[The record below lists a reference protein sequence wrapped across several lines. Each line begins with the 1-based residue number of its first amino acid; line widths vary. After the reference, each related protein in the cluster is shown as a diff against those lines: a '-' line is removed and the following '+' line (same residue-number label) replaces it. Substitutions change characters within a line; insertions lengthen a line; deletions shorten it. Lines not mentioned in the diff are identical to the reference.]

1 MSPRKLFIVVILLAL
16 MSLVL
21 SACGGS
27 PATPAAPPAT
37 ATEAPAAAPTEA
49 PAEEAAATEAPAE
62 EPVATEAPAEEPVA
76 TEAPAEEPV
85 ATETPAEEVA
95 ASTASALEGVTWQV
109 TGYLQGGSMMAPVIN
124 GTLIFQDGTVTGNAG
139 CNGFFAGYSID
150 GDQLTVSQGGSTL
163 MACDEA
169 IMSQEQAILANL
181 AVAASYVVVD
191 SGVNILDADG
201 VVVLELAQQESP
213 SLTSVVWQAT
223 SVNNGREAVVG
234 IIEGTEINAVFG
246 EDGTLSGSGGCN
258 NYVTSYT
265 VDGDQLSIGLVAS
278 TMMFCE
284 SPEGIMEQEAA
295 YFAALETV
303 ASYSIMNG
311 VLDLRTADGA
321 MAALF
326 QVETDAVVAGPAV
339 ASTDPDPVVEDA
351 ETAPVEFAAATD
363 TTPRGRV
370 IAPLGVNIRV
380 GPGTQFPIVG
390 VAPQETEGEIIGRS
404 VDGLWWAASVPSAP
418 NGQGWVA
425 AAYVEASNADDVP
438 VLPAPPLPVSTAAI
452 QEGVSYEVPQGVI
465 LFSASRVLRE
475 GNRAYDLE
483 DIYAVE
489 ATPGAQAE
497 MVANNAMQPALSPD
511 RSMLAFYSQ
520 QSDKLGVGGYDV
532 NTGQRLRFSRFIEDS
547 QPRWSPTSDRIVFAS
562 NRQGDRRWRI
572 YITPAVD
579 KDNPNDMDYTE
590 LDFGKDPDWH
600 PSQELLILKGCDP
613 TGNNC
618 GLYTMGT
625 DGSNRTQFTNVE
637 ADSMPR
643 WTPDGSAVIFMSEG
657 RDGNWEL
664 YRANVADGSVTRL
677 TNDPAPDGL
686 PAVSPDGQQVAFL
699 SKRSGGWGLWVMP
712 ATGGDATQITAI
724 PQELPDWLRQAI
736 DWPR

>member
-1 MSPRKLFIVVILLAL
+1 MHKTMLKKPVFLTVALLLMAL
-16 MSLVL
+16 LL
-21 SACGGS
+21 GACAAAPSA
-27 PATPAAPPAT
+27 PPVQQAEATPTPLSEEVAPAEAV
-37 ATEAPAAAPTEA
+37 ATEAPTEEAIPVPTEA
-49 PAEEAAATEAPAE
+49 PAQEPTATPGE
-62 EPVATEAPAEEPVA
+62 EPEEEP
-76 TEAPAEEPV
+76 
-85 ATETPAEEVA
+85 
-95 ASTASALEGVTWQV
+95 TALTLEGVMWQI
-109 TGYLQGGSMMAPVIN
+109 TGYRNAQGKPATPETNNASLM
-124 GTLIFQDGTVTGNAG
+124 FQDGRVTGNGG
-139 CNGFFAGYSID
+139 CNGFFAGYTLD
-150 GDQLTVSQGGSTL
+150 GEQLTITQGGSTL

-169 IMSQEQAILANL
+169 TMVREQAILENL
-181 AVAASYVVVD
+181 AKVASYAITD
-191 SGVNILDADG
+191 DQLSLFDADG
-201 VVVLELAQQESP
+201 VIVLSLAPQP
-213 SLTSVVWQAT
+213 VLSLTSVVWQAT
-223 SVNNGREAVVG
+223 NVNNGREAVVG
-234 IIEGTEINAVFG
+234 IVEGTEINAVFG

-326 QVETDAVVAGPAV
+326 QVETGAVVAGPAV
-339 ASTDPDPVVEDA
+339 ASTDPDPVIEGADA
-351 ETAPVEFAAATD
+351 APVEFAAVTD

-370 IAPLGVNIRV
+370 TAPLGVNIRM
-380 GPGTQFPIVG
+380 GPGTQFPSVG
-390 VAPQETEGEIIGRS
+390 VAPQDAEGEIIGRS
-404 VDGLWWAASVPSAP
+404 VDGLWWAANVPSAP

-425 AAYVEASNADDVP
+425 AAYVEASNTDNVP
-438 VLPAPPLPVSTAAI
+438 VLPAPPLPASTVAI
-452 QEGVSYEVPQGVI
+452 QDGVPYEVPQGVI

-483 DIYAVE
+483 DIYVVE

-497 MVANNAMQPALSPD
+497 MVANSAMQPALSPD

-520 QSDKLGVGGYDV
+520 QSDKLGVGGYAV

-547 QPRWSPTSDRIVFAS
+547 QPRWSPAGDRIVFAS
-562 NRQGDRRWRI
+562 NRQGDRRWRV

-579 KDNPNDMDYTE
+579 KEDPNDMNYTE

-600 PSQELLILKGCDP
+600 PSQELLIVKGCDP

-618 GLYTMGT
+618 GLYTLNT
-625 DGSNRTQFTNVE
+625 DGTGRAQFTNVE
-637 ADSMPR
+637 SDSMPR
-643 WTPDGSAVIFMSEG
+643 WTSDGSAVIFMSEG

-664 YRANVADGSVTRL
+664 YRANVADGSVARL

-686 PAVSPDGQQVAFL
+686 PAVSPDGSQIAFF
-699 SKRSGGWGLWVMP
+699 SKRSGAWGLWVMP
-712 ATGGDATQITAI
+712 AEGGDATQITAI
-724 PQELPDWLRQAI
+724 PGELPNWLRQAV